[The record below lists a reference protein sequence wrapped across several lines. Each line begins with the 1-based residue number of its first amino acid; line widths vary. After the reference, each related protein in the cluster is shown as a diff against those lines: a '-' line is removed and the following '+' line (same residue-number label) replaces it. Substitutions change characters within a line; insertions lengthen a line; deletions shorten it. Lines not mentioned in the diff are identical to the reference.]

1 MPIGTVTKRFN
12 NEKNIKVTFDND
24 KDKSYSTNKRE
35 LYPLLQEGNTVDYK
49 IQQNGQYWN
58 IVEATPVGASSG
70 ITDELISRWWKTS
83 DRLYGVQVYHSGNI
97 EADGSDDA
105 KGAIFAKEA
114 LVMVMANDAESTEE
128 DDNSLRA
135 VEYGIFQEWAT
146 GERADVHGVE
156 IYSDAA
162 ATI

>member
-1 MPIGTVTKRFN
+1 
-12 NEKNIKVTFDND
+12 
-24 KDKSYSTNKRE
+24 
-35 LYPLLQEGNTVDYK
+35 
-49 IQQNGQYWN
+49 
-58 IVEATPVGASSG
+58 
-70 ITDELISRWWKTS
+70 
-83 DRLYGVQVYHSGNI
+83 
-97 EADGSDDA
+97 
-105 KGAIFAKEA
+105 
-114 LVMVMANDAESTEE
+114 MVMANDAESTEE